1 MRTTR
6 GLVGTILAGT
16 LIVASCV
23 GGDDEDPAGGDAER
37 NADAESYTLR
47 VMSNAALGEG
57 AKNAEEA
64 MWITEYVIPEFE
76 AAQEAEGIDVTVEF
90 VERGVDDDDYKNKL
104 ALDMGAEEAA
114 DVIAIDGIWVGEF
127 AAAQEIAPL
136 DETVGADEVS
146 AWEGWDQIPDTIA
159 SLMEFDGDRY
169 GVPAGTDGRVIY
181 YRKDLFQQAGLPA
194 DWQPTSWQEIL
205 DAAEAL
211 GELPGVTP
219 MQLNAGTA
227 MTEATTMQGFLP
239 LLNGTGVE
247 LYADGKWQGATPE
260 VVEVLEMYATVY
272 SGGLGDPNLQKTV
285 KGRDDS
291 FLKFADGEIGM
302 LIESD
307 YFWRDVVNPRTGV
320 APMDNRDDV
329 VGWALIPAQE
339 PGSGIE
345 GKDFLSLSGG
355 GGWVVNP
362 DTEYPQQAWDFLTFM
377 LSKEALLERLA
388 NEPQVSPRTDV
399 NDELLRND
407 PHLAFIADEVLPITD
422 FRPALEEYTDVSLF
436 IQEAT
441 LDVVNGADPA
451 EAAQT
456 YEEKLIERVGEDAV
470 VTGSG

>member
-1 MRTTR
+1 MRTTHAL
-6 GLVGTILAGT
+6 GAGIGIGALILAAG
-16 LIVASCV
+16 CV

-37 NADAESYTLR
+37 NADVESYTLT

-57 AKNAEEA
+57 AKNVEEA
-64 MWITEYVIPEFE
+64 TWITEYVIPEFE
-76 AAQEAEGIDVTVEF
+76 KAQEAEGIDANVEF
-90 VERGVDDDDYKNKL
+90 LPQGVDDDDYKNKL
-104 ALDMGAEEAA
+104 ALDLGSGQAA

-127 AAAQEIAPL
+127 AAGQEIAPL
-136 DETVGADEVS
+136 DDTVGSNVDD
-146 AWEGWDQIPDTIA
+146 WEGWAQIPDSVKA
-159 SLMEFDGDRY
+159 LMEYDGDLY

-181 YRKDLFQQAGLPA
+181 YHKGLFQQAGLPA
-194 DWQPTSWQEIL
+194 DWQPTSWQDVL

-211 GELPGVTP
+211 RGIPGVTP
-219 MQLNAGTA
+219 LQLNAGTA

-260 VVEVLEMYATVY
+260 VVEALEMYATVY
-272 SGGLGDPNLQKTV
+272 SDGLGDPNLQKTV

-291 FLKFADGEIGM
+291 FLQFADGELGM

-307 YFWRDVVNPRTGV
+307 YFWRDVVNPSTGI
-320 APMDNRDDV
+320 APMDDREDA

-339 PGSGIE
+339 PGSGV
-345 GKDFLSLSGG
+345 GGQDFVSLSGG

-362 DTEYPQQAWDFLTFM
+362 DTDFPQQAWDFLTFM
-377 LSKEALLERLA
+377 LSKEALLERLK
-388 NEPQVSPRTDV
+388 NEPQISPRTDV

-407 PHLAFIADEVLPITD
+407 PHLAYIADEVLPITS

-441 LDVVNGADPA
+441 LDVVNGTDPQ

-456 YEEKLIERVGEDAV
+456 YQDKLIDLVGEDAV
-470 VTGSG
+470 VTG

>member
-6 GLVGTILAGT
+6 GLVAAIATGTLVLAG
-16 LIVASCV
+16 CV

-37 NADAESYTLR
+37 NADAESYTLT
-47 VMSNAALGEG
+47 VMSNAARGAG

-76 AAQEAEGIDVTVEF
+76 AAQEAEGIDATVEY

-104 ALDMGAEEAA
+104 ALDLDSGEAA
-114 DVIAIDGIWVGEF
+114 DVVAIDGIWVGEF
-127 AAAQEIAPL
+127 AAGQEIAPL
-136 DETVGADEVS
+136 DDTVGADAVD
-146 AWEGWDQIPDTIA
+146 AWEGWGQIPDTVT
-159 SLMEFDGDRY
+159 SLMEFEGDQY

-181 YRKDLFQQAGLPA
+181 YNKDLFEQAGLPV
-194 DWQPTSWQEIL
+194 DWQPTSWQDIL
-205 DAAEAL
+205 DAADAL
-211 GELPGVTP
+211 RELPGVTP

-247 LYADGKWQGATPE
+247 LYSDGMWQGATPE
-260 VVEVLEMYATVY
+260 VIEVLEMYDTVY
-272 SGGLGDPNLQKTV
+272 SDGLGEPNLQKTV

-302 LIESD
+302 LVESD
-307 YFWRDVVNPRTGV
+307 YFWRDVVNPATGV

-329 VGWALIPAQE
+329 VGWAMIPAQE
-339 PGSGIE
+339 PGSGA
-345 GKDFLSLSGG
+345 GGQDFVSLSGG

-377 LSKEALLERLA
+377 LSKEALLERLK
-388 NEPQVSPRTDV
+388 NEPQISPRTDV
-399 NDELLRND
+399 NDQLLRDD

-422 FRPALEEYTDVSLF
+422 FRPALEEYNDVSIY

-441 LDVVNGADPA
+441 LDVVNGTDPT
-451 EAAQT
+451 EAAQA
-456 YEEKLIERVGEDAV
+456 YEEKLIDRVGEDAV
-470 VTGSG
+470 VTG